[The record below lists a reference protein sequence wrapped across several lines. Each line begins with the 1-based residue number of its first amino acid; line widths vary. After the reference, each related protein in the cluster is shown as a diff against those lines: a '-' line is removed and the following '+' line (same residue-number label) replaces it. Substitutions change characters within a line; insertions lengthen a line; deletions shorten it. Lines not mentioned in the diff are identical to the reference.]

1 MFAAKRVL
9 CCNPAFAFGLAYGS
23 VPRTLTRFFYEVDW
37 LMNSP
42 RNPDEMVP
50 VTILTGF
57 LGAGKTTLLKRI
69 LTEYHGKRIAVI
81 ENEFGPESIDNEL
94 LVQEQD
100 EEIIELSNGCVCC
113 TVRGDLMRTLN
124 DLRTRRQAGELK
136 FERVIIET
144 TGMAN
149 PGPVCQTFFM
159 DDDIADYYRL
169 DAVVTVVDA
178 KHGMETLDTQEEA
191 QKQVGFADR
200 ILVSKKDLVTEPE
213 YAALRRR
220 IVHMNPRASIEAVH
234 FGETDLKQLID
245 ISGFNLNTILDID
258 PQFLADDHPDAAHDH
273 DHDHAHGHDH
283 DHSTCGH
290 DHSHDHDHAHG
301 HDHGHDHDHD
311 PATCT
316 NPAHNHKPPHND
328 DIGAFVFKSNKP
340 FDPERLEEFLGGV
353 VQVYGADLLRYKGI
367 LYMKGINR
375 RMLFQGVHMMM
386 GAEPGKP
393 WLASEKKNTKMVFI
407 GRKLPQEIFT
417 KGLEQCLAK

>member
-1 MFAAKRVL
+1 
-9 CCNPAFAFGLAYGS
+9 
-23 VPRTLTRFFYEVDW
+23 
-37 LMNSP
+37 MNSP
-42 RNPDEMVP
+42 RNPEEMVP

-200 ILVSKKDLVTEPE
+200 ILVSKKDLVTEVE

-220 IVHMNPRASIEAVH
+220 IVHMIPRASIEAVH

-273 DHDHAHGHDH
+273 DHGHDHAHGHDHDH

-290 DHSHDHDHAHG
+290 DHSHDHEHA
-301 HDHGHDHDHD
+301 HD

-316 NPAHNHKPPHND
+316 DPTHNHKPPHSD

-353 VQVYGADLLRYKGI
+353 VQVYGPDLLRYKGI

-407 GRKLPQEIFT
+407 GRKLPQDIFT
-417 KGLEQCLAK
+417 KGLEQCLAKS

>member
-1 MFAAKRVL
+1 
-9 CCNPAFAFGLAYGS
+9 
-23 VPRTLTRFFYEVDW
+23 
-37 LMNSP
+37 MNSP
-42 RNPDEMVP
+42 RSLDQMVP

-94 LVQEQD
+94 LVQDQE
-100 EEIIELSNGCVCC
+100 EEIIELSNGCICC
-113 TVRGDLMRTLN
+113 TVRGDLMRTLL
-124 DLRTRRQAGELK
+124 DLRKRHESGELK

-159 DDDIADYYRL
+159 DDDIAEYYRL
-169 DAVVTVVDA
+169 DAVVTIVDA
-178 KHGMETLDTQEEA
+178 KHGMDTLDEQEEA

-200 ILVSKKDLVTEPE
+200 ILISKKDLVTETE
-213 YAALRRR
+213 YASLRRR
-220 IVHMNPRASIEAVH
+220 IVHMNPRASIEAVNL
-234 FGETDLKQLID
+234 GDTDLKKIID

-273 DHDHAHGHDH
+273 DHDHDH
-283 DHSTCGH
+283 DHGD
-290 DHSHDHDHAHG
+290 DHAHAHG
-301 HDHGHDHDHD
+301 HDHGHDHN

-316 NPAHNHKPPHND
+316 NPDHDHGHHKPAHNDN
-328 DIGAFVFKSNKP
+328 IGAFVFKSDKP

-353 VQVYGADLLRYKGI
+353 VQVYGPDLLRYKGI
-367 LYMKGINR
+367 LYMKGINK
-375 RMLFQGVHMMM
+375 RMLFQGVHMLM

-393 WLASEKKNTKMVFI
+393 WLANEKKTTKMVFI

>member
-1 MFAAKRVL
+1 
-9 CCNPAFAFGLAYGS
+9 
-23 VPRTLTRFFYEVDW
+23 
-37 LMNSP
+37 MNSP
-42 RNPDEMVP
+42 RSLDQMVP

-81 ENEFGPESIDNEL
+81 ENEFGPESIDNDL
-94 LVQEQD
+94 LVQDQD

-113 TVRGDLMRTLN
+113 TVRGDLMRTLL
-124 DLRTRRQAGELK
+124 DLRKRHESGELK

-159 DDDIADYYRL
+159 DDDIAEYYRL
-169 DAVVTVVDA
+169 DAVVTIVDA
-178 KHGMETLDTQEEA
+178 KHGMDTLDEQEEA

-200 ILVSKKDLVTEPE
+200 ILISKKDLVTEAQ

-220 IVHMNPRASIEAVH
+220 IVHMNPRASIEVVN
-234 FGETDLKQLID
+234 FGDTDLKKIID

-273 DHDHAHGHDH
+273 DHDHDH
-283 DHSTCGH
+283 DHEHGH
-290 DHSHDHDHAHG
+290 EHAHA
-301 HDHGHDHDHD
+301 HDHGHDHD

-316 NPAHNHKPPHND
+316 DPDHNHGHPPKPAHNDN
-328 DIGAFVFKSNKP
+328 IGAFVFKSDKP

-353 VQVYGADLLRYKGI
+353 VQVYGPDLLRYKGI
-367 LYMKGINR
+367 LYMKGINK
-375 RMLFQGVHMMM
+375 RMLFQGVHMLM

-393 WLASEKKNTKMVFI
+393 WLANEKKTTKMVFI

>member
-1 MFAAKRVL
+1 
-9 CCNPAFAFGLAYGS
+9 
-23 VPRTLTRFFYEVDW
+23 
-37 LMNSP
+37 MNSP
-42 RNPDEMVP
+42 GSLDKMVP

-81 ENEFGPESIDNEL
+81 ENEFGPESIDNDL
-94 LVQEQD
+94 LVQDQD

-124 DLRTRRQAGELK
+124 DLRQRREAGELN

-159 DDDIADYYRL
+159 DDDISEYYRL
-169 DAVVTVVDA
+169 DAVVTIVDA
-178 KHGMETLDTQEEA
+178 KHGHKTLDEQEEA

-200 ILVSKKDLVTEPE
+200 LLISKRDLVSEAE
-213 YAALRRR
+213 YEDLRRR
-220 IVHMNPRASIEAVH
+220 LVHINPRAEIEVVH
-234 FGETDLKQLID
+234 FGEADLAKIID

-258 PQFLADDHPDAAHDH
+258 PQFLEEEHPDAAHDH
-273 DHDHAHGHDH
+273 VHDAHCGHDHVHDEHCGHHHEHDH
-283 DHSTCGH
+283 DHGC
-290 DHSHDHDHAHG
+290 DAHC
-301 HDHGHDHDHD
+301 D
-311 PATCT
+311 
-316 NPAHNHKPPHND
+316 NPEHHHHHHHKPHD
-328 DIGAFVFKSNKP
+328 DAIGAFVFKSDKP
-340 FDPERLEEFLGGV
+340 FNPERLEEFLGGV
-353 VQVYGADLLRYKGI
+353 VQVYGPDLLRYKGI

-393 WLASEKKNTKMVFI
+393 WTANEKKSTKMVFI

-417 KGLEQCLAK
+417 KGLEQCLSK

>member
-1 MFAAKRVL
+1 
-9 CCNPAFAFGLAYGS
+9 
-23 VPRTLTRFFYEVDW
+23 
-37 LMNSP
+37 MNSP
-42 RNPDEMVP
+42 RSLDQMVP

-94 LVQEQD
+94 LVQDQE

-113 TVRGDLMRTLN
+113 TVRGDLMRTLI
-124 DLRTRRQAGELK
+124 DLRKRHESGELK

-159 DDDIADYYRL
+159 DDDIAEYYRL
-169 DAVVTVVDA
+169 DAVVTIVDA
-178 KHGMETLDTQEEA
+178 KHGMDTLDEQEEA

-200 ILVSKKDLVTEPE
+200 ILISKKDLVTEAD

-220 IVHMNPRASIEAVH
+220 IVHMNPRASIEAVN
-234 FGETDLKQLID
+234 FGDTDLKKIID

-273 DHDHAHGHDH
+273 DHDHDHGHDH
-283 DHSTCGH
+283 A
-290 DHSHDHDHAHG
+290 HAHG
-301 HDHGHDHDHD
+301 HDHGHDHN

-316 NPAHNHKPPHND
+316 NPDHDHGHHKPAHNDN
-328 DIGAFVFKSNKP
+328 IGAFVFKSDKP

-353 VQVYGADLLRYKGI
+353 VQVYGPDLLRYKGI
-367 LYMKGINR
+367 LYMKGINK
-375 RMLFQGVHMMM
+375 RMLFQGVHMLM

-393 WLASEKKNTKMVFI
+393 WLANEKKTTKMVFI

>member
-1 MFAAKRVL
+1 
-9 CCNPAFAFGLAYGS
+9 
-23 VPRTLTRFFYEVDW
+23 
-37 LMNSP
+37 MNSP
-42 RNPDEMVP
+42 SSLDKMVP

-81 ENEFGPESIDNEL
+81 ENEFGPESIDNDL
-94 LVQEQD
+94 LVQDQD
-100 EEIIELSNGCVCC
+100 EEIVELSNGCVCC

-124 DLRTRRQAGELK
+124 DLRKRRQAGDLN

-159 DDDIADYYRL
+159 DDDIAEYYRL
-169 DAVVTVVDA
+169 DAVVTIVDA
-178 KHGMETLDTQEEA
+178 KHGMETLDQQEEA

-200 ILVSKKDLVTEPE
+200 ILVSKKDLVTDAEF
-213 YAALRRR
+213 AALRRR
-220 IVHMNPRASIEAVH
+220 IVHMNPRASIEVVN
-234 FGETDLKQLID
+234 FGETDLKQILD

-258 PQFLADDHPDAAHDH
+258 PQFLADEHPDAAHDH
-273 DHDHAHGHDH
+273 DHDHAHCDH
-283 DHSTCGH
+283 DHGH
-290 DHSHDHDHAHG
+290 CE
-301 HDHGHDHDHD
+301 HDHGHDHHHAHDHHHDHD
-311 PATCT
+311 HDHANCSHPDHHHPK
-316 NPAHNHKPPHND
+316 PAHD
-328 DIGAFVFKSNKP
+328 DTIGAFVFKSDKP

-353 VQVYGADLLRYKGI
+353 VQVYGPDLLRYKGI
-367 LYMKGINR
+367 LYMKGINK
-375 RMLFQGVHMMM
+375 RMLFQGVHMLM

-393 WLASEKKNTKMVFI
+393 WLANEKKTTKMVFI

>member
-1 MFAAKRVL
+1 
-9 CCNPAFAFGLAYGS
+9 
-23 VPRTLTRFFYEVDW
+23 
-37 LMNSP
+37 MNSP

-200 ILVSKKDLVTEPE
+200 ILVSKKDLVTEAE

-273 DHDHAHGHDH
+273 DHGHDHAHGHDH

-290 DHSHDHDHAHG
+290 DHSHDHEHA
-301 HDHGHDHDHD
+301 HDHD

-316 NPAHNHKPPHND
+316 DPAHNHKSPHND

-353 VQVYGADLLRYKGI
+353 VQVYGPDLLRYKGI

-407 GRKLPQEIFT
+407 GRKLPQDIFT
-417 KGLEQCLAK
+417 KGLEQCLAKS

>member
-1 MFAAKRVL
+1 
-9 CCNPAFAFGLAYGS
+9 
-23 VPRTLTRFFYEVDW
+23 
-37 LMNSP
+37 MNSP

-94 LVQEQD
+94 LVQDQD

-124 DLRTRRQAGELK
+124 DLRTRRQAGDLK

-159 DDDIADYYRL
+159 DDDIADFYRL

-200 ILVSKKDLVTEPE
+200 ILVSKKDLVTEAE

-273 DHDHAHGHDH
+273 DHGHDHTHGHDH

-290 DHSHDHDHAHG
+290 DHSHDHDHAH
-301 HDHGHDHDHD
+301 DHGHDHD

-353 VQVYGADLLRYKGI
+353 VQVYGPDLLRYKGI

-407 GRKLPQEIFT
+407 GRKLPQDIFT
-417 KGLEQCLAK
+417 KGLEQCLAKS

>member
-1 MFAAKRVL
+1 
-9 CCNPAFAFGLAYGS
+9 
-23 VPRTLTRFFYEVDW
+23 
-37 LMNSP
+37 
-42 RNPDEMVP
+42 MVP

-81 ENEFGPESIDNEL
+81 ENEFGPESIDNDL
-94 LVQEQD
+94 LVQDQD

-124 DLRTRRQAGELK
+124 DLSKRRQAGDLN

-159 DDDIADYYRL
+159 DDDIAEYYRL
-169 DAVVTVVDA
+169 DAVVTIVDA
-178 KHGMETLDTQEEA
+178 KHGMETLDHQEEA

-200 ILVSKKDLVTEPE
+200 ILVSKKDLVSDADF
-213 YAALRRR
+213 AALRRR
-220 IVHMNPRASIEAVH
+220 IVHMNPRASIEVVN
-234 FGETDLKQLID
+234 FGETDLKQILD

-258 PQFLADDHPDAAHDH
+258 PLFLADEHPDAAHDH
-273 DHDHAHGHDH
+273 DHEHDHHHDH
-283 DHSTCGH
+283 DHDHHH
-290 DHSHDHDHAHG
+290 DHDHDHANCSHP
-301 HDHGHDHDHD
+301 DHHH
-311 PATCT
+311 PK
-316 NPAHNHKPPHND
+316 PAHD
-328 DIGAFVFKSNKP
+328 DSIGAFVFKSDKP

-353 VQVYGADLLRYKGI
+353 VQVYGPDLLRYKGI
-367 LYMKGINR
+367 LYMKGINK
-375 RMLFQGVHMMM
+375 RMLFQGVHMLM

-393 WLASEKKNTKMVFI
+393 WLANEKKSTKMVFI

>member
-1 MFAAKRVL
+1 
-9 CCNPAFAFGLAYGS
+9 
-23 VPRTLTRFFYEVDW
+23 
-37 LMNSP
+37 MNSP
-42 RNPDEMVP
+42 RSLDQMVP

-81 ENEFGPESIDNEL
+81 ENEFGPESIDNDL
-94 LVQEQD
+94 LVQDQD

-113 TVRGDLMRTLN
+113 TVRGDLMRTLL
-124 DLRTRRQAGELK
+124 DLRKRHESGELN

-159 DDDIADYYRL
+159 DDDIAEYYRL
-169 DAVVTVVDA
+169 DAVVTIVDA
-178 KHGMETLDTQEEA
+178 KHGMETLDEQEEA

-200 ILVSKKDLVTEPE
+200 ILISKKDLVTEAE

-220 IVHMNPRASIEAVH
+220 IVHMNPRAAIEAVN
-234 FGETDLKQLID
+234 FGDTDLKKIID

-273 DHDHAHGHDH
+273 DHDHSHCDH
-283 DHSTCGH
+283 DHGHCDH
-290 DHSHDHDHAHG
+290 DHGHDHAHG
-301 HDHGHDHDHD
+301 HAHDHDHD

-316 NPAHNHKPPHND
+316 NPDHNHGHSHKPAHNDN
-328 DIGAFVFKSNKP
+328 IGAFVFKSDKP

-353 VQVYGADLLRYKGI
+353 VQVYGPDLLRYKGI
-367 LYMKGINR
+367 LYMKGINK
-375 RMLFQGVHMMM
+375 RMLFQGVHMLM

-393 WLASEKKNTKMVFI
+393 WLANEKKTTKMVFI

>member
-1 MFAAKRVL
+1 
-9 CCNPAFAFGLAYGS
+9 
-23 VPRTLTRFFYEVDW
+23 
-37 LMNSP
+37 MNSP
-42 RNPDEMVP
+42 RSLDQMVP

-94 LVQEQD
+94 LVQDQE

-113 TVRGDLMRTLN
+113 TVRGDLMRTLI
-124 DLRTRRQAGELK
+124 DLRKRHESGELK

-159 DDDIADYYRL
+159 DDDIAEYYRL
-169 DAVVTVVDA
+169 DAVVTIVDA
-178 KHGMETLDTQEEA
+178 KHGMDTLDEQEEA

-200 ILVSKKDLVTEPE
+200 ILISKKDLVTETE

-220 IVHMNPRASIEAVH
+220 IVHMNPRASIEAVN
-234 FGETDLKQLID
+234 FGDTDLKKIID

-273 DHDHAHGHDH
+273 DHDHGHDH
-283 DHSTCGH
+283 A
-290 DHSHDHDHAHG
+290 HAHG
-301 HDHGHDHDHD
+301 HDHGHDHDH
-311 PATCT
+311 ATCT
-316 NPAHNHKPPHND
+316 NPDHDHGHDHKPAHNDN
-328 DIGAFVFKSNKP
+328 IGAFVFKSDKP

-353 VQVYGADLLRYKGI
+353 VQVYGPDLLRYKGI
-367 LYMKGINR
+367 LYMKGINK
-375 RMLFQGVHMMM
+375 RMLFQGVHMLM

-393 WLASEKKNTKMVFI
+393 WLANEKKTTKMVFI

>member
-1 MFAAKRVL
+1 M
-9 CCNPAFAFGLAYGS
+9 
-23 VPRTLTRFFYEVDW
+23 T
-37 LMNSP
+37 MNSP
-42 RNPDEMVP
+42 RSLDQMVP

-81 ENEFGPESIDNEL
+81 ENEFGPESIDNDL
-94 LVQEQD
+94 LVQDQD

-113 TVRGDLMRTLN
+113 TVRGDLMRTLL
-124 DLRTRRQAGELK
+124 DLRKRHESGELK

-159 DDDIADYYRL
+159 DDDIAEYYRL
-169 DAVVTVVDA
+169 DAVVTIVDA
-178 KHGMETLDTQEEA
+178 KHGMDTLDEQEEA

-200 ILVSKKDLVTEPE
+200 ILISKKDLVTEAE

-220 IVHMNPRASIEAVH
+220 IVHMNPRAAIEAVN
-234 FGETDLKQLID
+234 FGDTDLKKIID

-273 DHDHAHGHDH
+273 DHDHSHCDHDHGHCDHDHGHDH
-283 DHSTCGH
+283 A
-290 DHSHDHDHAHG
+290 HAHA
-301 HDHGHDHDHD
+301 HDHDHD

-316 NPAHNHKPPHND
+316 NPDHDHGHQHKPAHNDN
-328 DIGAFVFKSNKP
+328 IGAFVFKSDKP

-353 VQVYGADLLRYKGI
+353 VQVYGPDLLRYKGI
-367 LYMKGINR
+367 LYMKGINK
-375 RMLFQGVHMMM
+375 RMLFQGVHMLM

-393 WLASEKKNTKMVFI
+393 WLANEKKTTKMVFI